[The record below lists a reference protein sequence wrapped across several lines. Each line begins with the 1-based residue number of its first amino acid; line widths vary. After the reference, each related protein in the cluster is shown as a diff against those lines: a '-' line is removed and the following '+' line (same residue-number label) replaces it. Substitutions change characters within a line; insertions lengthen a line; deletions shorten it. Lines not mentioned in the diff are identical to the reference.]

1 MAARDP
7 RESFVSEP
15 IEPRPGSF
23 EAAAMA
29 RGEPGLPGAFT
40 WRGAEY
46 VVALV
51 VESWRSHGRSP
62 GGTEMYLRKHWYR
75 VATTTGEIMTLYFD
89 RQPRRG
95 RAPAKGRW
103 TLYSWRRG
111 EEGGADG

>member
-15 IEPRPGSF
+15 IEPHPGSF
-23 EAAAMA
+23 EATAMA

-46 VVALV
+46 VVAQV
-51 VESWRSHGRSP
+51 VDTWRSYGREQ
-62 GGTEMYLRKHWYR
+62 GGTEVYLRKHWYR
-75 VATTTGEIMTLYFD
+75 IATTAGEIMTLYFD

-103 TLYSWRRG
+103 TLYSWRRS
-111 EEGGADG
+111 ADGETNG